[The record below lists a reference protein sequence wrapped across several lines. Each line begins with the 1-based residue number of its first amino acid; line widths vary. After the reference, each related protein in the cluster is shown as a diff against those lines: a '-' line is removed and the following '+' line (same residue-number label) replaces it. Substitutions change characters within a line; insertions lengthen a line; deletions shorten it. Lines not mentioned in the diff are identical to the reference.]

1 MNMLLLRLFISMICA
16 EMICRLGELMPPD
29 MNPNNASV
37 CCYSQSYPT
46 DLSKLILMERPTS
59 ASMTHS
65 QLRESLQQPGHPGDR
80 MTPTGAVKWPPQG
93 AAGNI
98 LCTCQQNVYQNTSIQ
113 QSNLFL
119 STVVAVQCFWMYL
132 EIKKSLM

>member
-1 MNMLLLRLFISMICA
+1 MCYDKHYSEAIASFRRFYMWTLPRSAEAYDSITFDIILYYLGRLLHWDFIKTHVAFTPKGPRMKMAMNMLLPRLFLTLICA
-16 EMICRLGELMPPD
+16 EMISRLGELMPPD

-65 QLRESLQQPGHPGDR
+65 QLRESL
-80 MTPTGAVKWPPQG
+80 
-93 AAGNI
+93 
-98 LCTCQQNVYQNTSIQ
+98 
-113 QSNLFL
+113 
-119 STVVAVQCFWMYL
+119 
-132 EIKKSLM
+132 